1 MKNLFVLLLVFLTTG
16 GLFAQRSGLER
27 DGTVSVEPLF
37 EDLMQPN
44 AGGIFR
50 GVSFDWTKAKV
61 KELELTRSTSS
72 IYKEDLDTELVVTT
86 DMGADIMNFADIT
99 YTFDENGLY
108 HIKVESYATSKQA
121 ADDVYN
127 KIVAF
132 FTKKLG
138 AGILAEDG
146 YLEFKGKSGSY
157 NYIVAME
164 NIEYED
170 SPGMYLFIYVSE

>member
-1 MKNLFVLLLVFLTTG
+1 MKNIFLSLMLLFVFTSAY
-16 GLFAQRSGLER
+16 AQRAGLDR
-27 DGTVSVEPLF
+27 GGAVSVEPLF
-37 EDLMQPN
+37 QDLMQPD
-44 AGGIFR
+44 AGGVFR
-50 GVSFDWTKAKV
+50 GVYFDWSKSKV
-61 KELELTRSTSS
+61 KDFELTRSTSS
-72 IYKEDLDTELVVTT
+72 LYKEDVETELVITT

-99 YTFDENGLY
+99 YTFDEKGLY

-127 KIVAF
+127 KVVAF

-138 AGILAEDG
+138 AGVLADDG

-157 NYIVAME
+157 NYVVALE

-170 SPGMYLFIYVSE
+170 SPGMYMYIYVN